1 MPFNLHCLHWG
12 IATMPIKVYVWK
24 PKDDNG
30 YGHASMELSD
40 GTYISWWPL
49 QGGKAEQGGSK
60 DLAFPKQTVDTDQ
73 SGEGGDTVL
82 KQTVVTDQ
90 SGEGGGDTV
99 PKQTVDTDQSGEGRD
114 PVLKQTVETYQPR
127 EGRDLVQKQTLDS
140 DVQDKGRNPDLVFV
154 VSSKVDLKE
163 DDIKSWWEN
172 IETKDEYNLCNNCYG
187 AVKRA
192 VEAGGAKVDESFTE
206 TQGGLIEYMEEM
218 HKMNWEPPQNR
229 IFKKLS
235 SVL

>member
-1 MPFNLHCLHWG
+1 
-12 IATMPIKVYVWK
+12 MPIKVYVWK
-24 PKDDNG
+24 PEDDNG

-73 SGEGGDTVL
+73 SGEGGD
-82 KQTVVTDQ
+82 
-90 SGEGGGDTV
+90 
-99 PKQTVDTDQSGEGRD
+99 
-114 PVLKQTVETYQPR
+114 PVLKQTIETGQPR
-127 EGRDLVQKQTLDS
+127 EGRDLVQKHTLDN

-154 VSSKVDLKE
+154 VPSKVDLKE
-163 DDIKSWWEN
+163 DNIKSWWEN

-187 AVKRA
+187 AVKHA
-192 VEAGGAKVDESFTE
+192 VEAGGAKADESFTE
-206 TQGGLIEYMEEM
+206 TQGGLIKYMEEM
-218 HKMNWEPPQNR
+218 RKMNWEPPQNR